1 MKKSII
7 YLILFF
13 ISFHALAQELNC
25 DVKIIPP
32 RIMISGPEVFQ
43 TMERAIEEFLNGRKW
58 SKDQWQQDERI
69 PCTIQITIEKQNSQR
84 DFEGTIQIGSSRPVY
99 NTDYKTPLVSIND
112 RNLTFQFQE
121 NTQLQWSPDQ
131 HRDNLSSVLA
141 FYALYIIASDY
152 DSFSLEGGTDNFLI
166 CQTIVTNAQN
176 APESGWRASGEKG
189 QQNRYWLIENILTET
204 FSPLREAN
212 YNYHRQGLD
221 KMYTERVTATNNIID
236 ALNGLNNIHKIKPSS
251 YNMQVFYYAKADEIV
266 NIFKP
271 LPDEQKAP
279 IAELC
284 KRLDPG
290 NIAKYDRILQK

>member
-1 MKKSII
+1 
-7 YLILFF
+7 
-13 ISFHALAQELNC
+13 
-25 DVKIIPP
+25 
-32 RIMISGPEVFQ
+32 
-43 TMERAIEEFLNGRKW
+43 
-58 SKDQWQQDERI
+58 
-69 PCTIQITIEKQNSQR
+69 
-84 DFEGTIQIGSSRPVY
+84 
-99 NTDYKTPLVSIND
+99 LVSIND
-112 RNLTFQFQE
+112 RNLSFQFQE

-141 FYALYIIASDY
+141 FYALYVIGSDY
-152 DSFSLEGGTDNFLI
+152 DSFALEGGTDYFLI

-176 APESGWRASGEKG
+176 APEPGWRASGEKG

-212 YNYHRQGLD
+212 YKYHRQGLD
-221 KMYTERVTATNNIID
+221 KMYTERATATQNIED
-236 ALNGLNNIHKIKPSS
+236 ALNGLNDIHKIKPSS
-251 YNMQVFYYAKADEIV
+251 YNMQVFYYAKSDEIV

-271 LPDEQKAP
+271 LPEERKTP